1 MVAVWNNRWARGD
14 FNTDLGAILAMSR
27 LIPIYKDWT
36 TDDVSPV
43 VSGSAV
49 SRLLGRA
56 LGEKIRKRVEGLTND
71 HQLWLK
77 KTRYEIGI
85 HSARHIAKKS
95 LLSGMVILL
104 LDFENAFNRVG

>member
-1 MVAVWNNRWARGD
+1 M
-14 FNTDLGAILAMSR
+14 T
-27 LIPIYKDWT
+27 K
-36 TDDVSPV
+36 
-43 VSGSAV
+43 
-49 SRLLGRA
+49 
-56 LGEKIRKRVEGLTND
+56 D

-104 LDFENAFNRVG
+104 LDFENAFNRVGRALLLDLVIALVPEASNVLWCLYF